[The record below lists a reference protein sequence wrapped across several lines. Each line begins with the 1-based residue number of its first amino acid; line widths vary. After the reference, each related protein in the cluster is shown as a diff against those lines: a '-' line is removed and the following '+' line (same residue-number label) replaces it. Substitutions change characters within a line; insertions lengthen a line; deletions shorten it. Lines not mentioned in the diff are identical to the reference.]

1 MANRFTD
8 HIDILDGVS
17 RVRLTTASLVGDH
30 VAEFPDDSGR
40 VGLFDALTQSFVAAV
55 PFKKPIVAHA
65 THTVSGPIV
74 FTIAAGPKLPGAIVI
89 YRLVADGIN
98 TPNFSAFKV
107 VNTDTGYDNRINIIN
122 VIKFTFDG
130 IDHWIEI
137 WQEKG
142 ALPSFNSIGL
152 TFPTRAGN
160 TITNVG
166 NIYTP
171 ASSAASFD
179 SFMSSA
185 QAIPQ
190 NKAGRITVK
199 VADVTMIALCDTAIA
214 ESWTSNN
221 LDHFVWNASGTAF
234 SGYQGT
240 AVVNSGV
247 AMTNPGW
254 LRLTRSST
262 GSVTAECSN
271 DGVNWTLYRTYATTT
286 LVPLWV
292 TANLSGLGQKTLEVI
307 AFEVEP

>member
-1 MANRFTD
+1 MGRGRNGSFSLRELMSTLTANRVQTRAD
-8 HIDILDGVS
+8 DDGQI
-17 RVRLTTASLVGDH
+17 ALVN
-30 VAEFPDDSGR
+30 VA
-40 VGLFDALTQSFVAAV
+40 TQAFAAAV
-55 PFKKPIVAHA
+55 SFRKLAIAHA
-65 THTVSGPIV
+65 THTVAGAIT
-74 FTIAAGPKLPGAIVI
+74 FTIGAGAKIPGAIAI

-98 TPNFSAFKV
+98 TPNFSAFKA
-107 VNTDTGYDNRINIIN
+107 VNTDTGYDNRINIVN

-130 IDHWIEI
+130 VDHWVEI

-142 ALPSFNSIGL
+142 VLPTFNSIGL

-160 TITNVG
+160 TITNTG

-171 ASSAASFD
+171 ASSAGSFD

-199 VADVTMIALCDTAIA
+199 VADVAMVALCDTPIA
-214 ESWTSNN
+214 ESWTTNN
-221 LDHFVWNASGTAF
+221 LDYFIWATPAF

-247 AMTNPGW
+247 TVTNPGW

-262 GSVTAECSN
+262 GVVTAECSN
-271 DGVNWTLYRTYATTT
+271 DGVNWTLFRTYATTT

-292 TANLSGLGQKTLEVI
+292 TANLSGSGQKTLEVI

>member
-1 MANRFTD
+1 MSNRFTD
-8 HIDILDGVS
+8 HLDILDGVN
-17 RVRLTTASLVGDH
+17 RTRLTTESLVGDH
-30 VAEFPDDSGR
+30 VAEFPNDSGR
-40 VGLFDALTQSFVAAV
+40 VGLFDPLTQSFIAAV
-55 PFKKPIVAHA
+55 PFKKPSVAHA
-65 THTVSGPIV
+65 THTVAGAIT
-74 FTIAAGPKLPGAIVI
+74 FTIAAGAKLPGAIAI

-107 VNTDTGYDNRINIIN
+107 INTDTGYDNRSGIVN

-130 IDHWIEI
+130 IDHWIEV

-142 ALPSFNSIGL
+142 ILPSFNSIGL

-171 ASSAASFD
+171 ATSAASFD

-190 NKAGRITVK
+190 GKAGRITVK
-199 VADVTMIALCDTAIA
+199 VADVAMVALCDTAIA
-214 ESWTSNN
+214 ESWTTNN
-221 LDHFVWNASGTAF
+221 LDYFAWTSPAF

-240 AVVNSGV
+240 AVVNSGITV
-247 AMTNPGW
+247 TNPGW
-254 LRLTRSST
+254 LRLTRSNS
-262 GSVTAECSN
+262 GVVTAECSN
-271 DGVNWTLYRTYATTT
+271 DGVNWTLFRTYATTT

-292 TANLSGLGQKTLEVI
+292 TANLSGSGQKTLEVI

>member
-1 MANRFTD
+1 MTLQNAINTP
-8 HIDILDGVS
+8 G
-17 RVRLTTASLVGDH
+17 
-30 VAEFPDDSGR
+30 
-40 VGLFDALTQSFVAAV
+40 ALRTFNAAV
-55 PFKKPIVAHA
+55 PFSKIGVAHA
-65 THTVSGPIV
+65 TQSVSGAIT
-74 FTIAAGPKLPGAIVI
+74 FTIAAGAKIPGAIAI

-107 VNTDTGYDNRINIIN
+107 VNTDTGYDNRINVVN

-130 IDHWIEI
+130 VDHWVEI

-142 ALPSFNSIGL
+142 ALPTFNSIGL

-166 NIYTP
+166 NVYTP
-171 ASSAASFD
+171 ASSAGNFD

-190 NKAGRITVK
+190 GKAGRVTGK
-199 VADVTMIALCDTAIA
+199 VQDTTMVALCDTAIA

-221 LDHFVWNASGTAF
+221 FDYFAWRATANAF
-234 SGYQGT
+234 SGTLGT
-240 AVVNSGV
+240 AVVDSGV
-247 AMTNPGW
+247 AMSNPGW
-254 LRLTRSST
+254 LRLTRNST
-262 GSVTAECSN
+262 GTVTAECSS
-271 DGVNWTLYRTYATTT
+271 DGTTWTLYRTFANTT

-292 TANLSGLGQKTLEVI
+292 TCNLSGLGQKTLEVI